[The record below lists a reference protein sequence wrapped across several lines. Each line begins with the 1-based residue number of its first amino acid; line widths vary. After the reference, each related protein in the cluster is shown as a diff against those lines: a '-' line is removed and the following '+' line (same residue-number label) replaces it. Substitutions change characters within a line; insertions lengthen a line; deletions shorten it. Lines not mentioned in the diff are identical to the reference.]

1 MSASKNADSVVAE
14 HAEIHSRVPPSEPL
28 TRKGHAPGV
37 LVGNDRVPDFEA
49 ETYPPGTAP
58 ASQTFRPNP
67 QGQIP
72 AGSED
77 GSNGAKASSTI
88 AGATSADVHQGLGHP
103 GSGQT
108 SKELHGGHRKKEG
121 HFAAPANGNLSMEDS
136 IGSRK
141 LDVGREG
148 RGKASENYPTAGER
162 VPESA
167 ETVAAERN

>member
-1 MSASKNADSVVAE
+1 MSASKNADSVVAQ
-14 HAEIHSRVPPSEPL
+14 HAEIHSRVPASEPL

-37 LVGNDRVPDFEA
+37 LVGNDRVPDFKA

-67 QGQIP
+67 QGLIP

-88 AGATSADVHQGLGHP
+88 AGATSAD
-103 GSGQT
+103 
-108 SKELHGGHRKKEG
+108 ELHGGHLKKEG
-121 HFAAPANGNLSMEDS
+121 HFAAPANGDFSMEDS

-148 RGKASENYPTAGER
+148 RGKASENYPTAEGR

-167 ETVAAERN
+167 ETVAAERD

>member
-72 AGSED
+72 ADSED

-148 RGKASENYPTAGER
+148 RGKASETYPTAGER

>member
-72 AGSED
+72 ADSED

-148 RGKASENYPTAGER
+148 RGKASKNYPTAGER